1 MKSFEKIYHS
11 VIPPWYLSNTCG
23 PFLFLTFVQLILR
36 DYRQTNPYRT
46 GKLSKRRGEQDLAG
60 DGAVGVE
67 PGIAEG
73 DEIEVDDGDQPV
85 AEYLGEVVH
94 DEAGTEGAQR
104 LVVQRQ
110 RDLPTGNSNGRGE
123 DMAEE
128 EEEEEEEAG
137 VPSHWE
143 KDKTVLLA
151 REVAL
156 LVATAGIP
164 RFSLQ
169 DNLSLEVL
177 PGHWYKT
184 NMLLPAKGA
193 TLLPLQFLLWGGI
206 GGRLNGCSR

>member
-1 MKSFEKIYHS
+1 LPLSDTTMVLKQYLWSFF
-11 VIPPWYLSNTCG
+11 IPNIC
-23 PFLFLTFVQLILR
+23 R
-36 DYRQTNPYRT
+36 
-46 GKLSKRRGEQDLAG
+46 KLSKRRGEQDLAG

-104 LVVQRQ
+104 LVVQRH

-164 RFSLQ
+164 RFSLRRVWTI
-169 DNLSLEVL
+169 DGVFFCLLFLFLFSSLSVFSLSLSL
-177 PGHWYKT
+177 GMQST
-184 NMLLPAKGA
+184 G
-193 TLLPLQFLLWGGI
+193 
-206 GGRLNGCSR
+206 